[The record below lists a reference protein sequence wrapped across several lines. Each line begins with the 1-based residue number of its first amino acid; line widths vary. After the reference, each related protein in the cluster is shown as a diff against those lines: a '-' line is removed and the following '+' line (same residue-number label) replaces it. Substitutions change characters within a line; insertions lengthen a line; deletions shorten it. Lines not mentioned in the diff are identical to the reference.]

1 MRRYLPFAIIGLI
14 FVVAAG
20 GGLLLF
26 RSKNASTPIK
36 IVAGK
41 PGAEPAHIRGSD
53 QARVT
58 LEEFGDY
65 QCVPCHFLAKTLL
78 KVEHDYGT
86 KVRIIFRHYPL
97 KKHVHAYTAACA
109 AEAAGVQGRFWEM
122 HDLLFQNSPQWGK
135 ETPRPII
142 SLMPSAPDVSPEEKA
157 AEVRAIFAGYAEKLG
172 LDVERFKR
180 DMDSEQVRGRIRSDQ
195 ERAASV
201 GVDRTPSLFMNGLTV
216 PYTSFDEVD
225 LRRTLDAEL
234 SGQTPTPV
242 PPTPPSSLQ
251 IPTPTPPN

>member
-1 MRRYLPFAIIGLI
+1 MRRYLPFAIIGVI
-14 FVVAAG
+14 FVIAAG

-36 IVAGK
+36 IVPGK

-135 ETPRPII
+135 ETPRPVL
-142 SLMPSAPDVSPEEKA
+142 SLGPSVPDISPEEKT
-157 AEVRAIFAGYAEKLG
+157 AEVRAIFAGYAEKLAG
-172 LDVERFKR
+172 CRTFQKGHGRRRGQGADQGGPGTRRLGWSRPHSQLIHERTY
-180 DMDSEQVRGRIRSDQ
+180 G
-195 ERAASV
+195 
-201 GVDRTPSLFMNGLTV
+201 PL
-216 PYTSFDEVD
+216 
-225 LRRTLDAEL
+225 
-234 SGQTPTPV
+234 
-242 PPTPPSSLQ
+242 
-251 IPTPTPPN
+251 

>member
-14 FVVAAG
+14 FVMAVG

-26 RSKNASTPIK
+26 RSKDASTPIK
-36 IVAGK
+36 IAVGQ

-86 KVRIIFRHYPL
+86 NVRIIFRQYPL
-97 KKHVHAYTAACA
+97 KKHPHAYTAACA
-109 AEAAGVQGRFWEM
+109 AEAAGLQGRFWEM
-122 HDLLFQNSPQWGK
+122 HDLLFINAPQWGK
-135 ETPRPII
+135 ETPRPVL
-142 SLMPSAPDVSPEEKA
+142 SLGPSGSDISPEEKA
-157 AEVRAIFAGYAEKLG
+157 ADVRAIFAGYAEKLG
-172 LDVERFKR
+172 LDVERFKK
-180 DMDSEQVRGRIRSDQ
+180 DMESEQVRARIRSDQ

-201 GVDRTPSLFMNGLTV
+201 GVDRTPSLFMNGVSV
-216 PYTSFDEVD
+216 PYKSFDPVD
-225 LRRTLDAEL
+225 LRRTIDAEL

-242 PPTPPSSLQ
+242 PETPASSLQ
-251 IPTPTPPN
+251 IPTPAPPQ